1 MRRARALV
9 GHFNSSSQ
17 ASQSLAA
24 IQQRCSSVKSKK
36 VINDCSTRWWSTWKF
51 VQRLRE
57 LKLYFG
63 LIVQENVIEDDLN
76 LSGSEWDM
84 LEDIEGLLE
93 PFMMIQ
99 RILEG
104 QKYVTISFVPYLI
117 TVLRRE
123 LESKSVNARSH
134 AVRGL
139 AHNMLTHKVKG
150 LNTYWGT
157 GDENTLF
164 DENEDCRQ
172 RQPTKRFPAE
182 HVTCCCPGS
191 PFKIS

>member
-36 VINDCSTRWWSTWKF
+36 VINDCPTRWWSTWKF

-63 LIVQENVIEDDLN
+63 LLVQENVIEEDLN

-84 LEDIEGLLE
+84 LEDIEELLE

-117 TVLRRE
+117 TALRR
-123 LESKSVNARSH
+123 
-134 AVRGL
+134 
-139 AHNMLTHKVKG
+139 
-150 LNTYWGT
+150 
-157 GDENTLF
+157 
-164 DENEDCRQ
+164 
-172 RQPTKRFPAE
+172 
-182 HVTCCCPGS
+182 
-191 PFKIS
+191 

>member
-1 MRRARALV
+1 M
-9 GHFNSSSQ
+9 
-17 ASQSLAA
+17 
-24 IQQRCSSVKSKK
+24 
-36 VINDCSTRWWSTWKF
+36 
-51 VQRLRE
+51 
-57 LKLYFG
+57 YFG
-63 LIVQENVIEDDLN
+63 LLVQENVIEDDLN

-104 QKYVTISFVPYLI
+104 TKYVTISFVPYLI

-134 AVRGL
+134 AVREL

-150 LNTYWGT
+150 LNTYW
-157 GDENTLF
+157 EQVMRTLYSMRTRLSAEAT
-164 DENEDCRQ
+164 DKKVS
-172 RQPTKRFPAE
+172 PE
-182 HVTCCCPGS
+182 HVTRCCPES
-191 PFKIS
+191 TFKIS